1 MRTQPSASEPLL
13 TIAIA
18 SSTQADHAGLRES
31 LASAGLLNQ
40 PDIRVCVALADG
52 QAMDISEDNL
62 SLFRFS
68 SSTPFF
74 VQYATIIQQTRS
86 RYIALL
92 DAACPPTEGW
102 LPAARQMMRDK
113 TPVFYGPV
121 NSGWPRKDRRNI
133 GYLIEYAQFR
143 EPLDLKLPEYP
154 GNNIAFQ
161 RELLQKVSLV
171 GSGFQKTFFLRQVQ
185 DRLGITPAACNDM
198 VATYRKQFSWSYYL
212 RRRYCHGRL
221 YGASHAETLGVRRLL
236 YAVGI
241 FILPLLRYSR
251 ILRASR
257 RAPELSCSVLRFSA
271 PILISECV
279 WSLGECAGYIA
290 GAPDDGVFLD

>member
-1 MRTQPSASEPLL
+1 MRDQPAAPEPRLM
-13 TIAIA
+13 IAIA
-18 SSTQADHAGLRES
+18 ASTQGDHAGLRES

-40 PDIRVCVALADG
+40 PDIRVCVAQVDEP
-52 QAMDISEDNL
+52 AMDSPDDNL

-68 SSTPFF
+68 SHTPFF
-74 VQYATIIQQTRS
+74 EQYATIIRQTRS

-92 DAACPPTEGW
+92 DASCPPTEGW
-102 LPAARQMMRDK
+102 LRAVRQRMRDE

-121 NSGWPRKDRRNI
+121 NSGWPGKDFRNI

-143 EPLDLKLPEYP
+143 EPLDPTLPEYP

-161 RELLQKVSLV
+161 RKLLQDVPLV
-171 GSGFQKTFFLRQVQ
+171 GSGFQKTFFVRQVR
-185 DRLGITPAACNDM
+185 DKLGITPFACNDM
-198 VATYRKQFSWSYYL
+198 SVTYRKQFSWGYYL

-221 YGASHAETLGVRRLL
+221 YGASHAEILGYRRLL

-241 FILPLLRYSR
+241 LILPLLRYSR

-257 RAPELSCSVLRFSA
+257 RAPVLTGNVLRFSV
-271 PILISECV
+271 PILVSECA
-279 WSLGECAGYIA
+279 WSVGECAGYMA